1 MATVPLDKK
10 QLRTQLLALRRGLG
24 PSVRAEVDA
33 RIAAAVAAT
42 EEWREAP
49 AVLAYLSVRDEVDTR
64 ELVHLAWEAG
74 KVVAAPRVT
83 GPRSL
88 AWYRVKAGDELE
100 VSAMG
105 IEEPV
110 ARGERRVDPTR
121 LGVHSVALV
130 PGLAFDEMGYRLG
143 YGGGFYDA
151 FLERFRGVSIGLC
164 RDAALIPSLDDMG
177 ALEPHDR
184 AVGVV
189 VTETRLLRERL

>member
-1 MATVPLDKK
+1 MAAVPLDKK

-33 RIAAAVAAT
+33 RIADAVTAT

-49 AVLAYLSVRDEVDTR
+49 AILTYLSVRDEVDTR
-64 ELVHLAWEAG
+64 ELVRLAREDG

-88 AWYRVKAGDELE
+88 AWYRVEAGDELE

-105 IEEPV
+105 IEEPA
-110 ARGERRVDPTR
+110 ARGERRVDPAC
-121 LGVHSVALV
+121 LGERSVALV

-143 YGGGFYDA
+143 YGGAFYDT
-151 FLERFRGVSIGLC
+151 FLGRFRGVSIGLC
-164 RDAALIPSLDDMG
+164 RDAALMPSLADMG
-177 ALEPHDR
+177 ALEVHDR
-184 AVGVV
+184 AVGIVA
-189 VTETRLLRERL
+189 TETRLLR

>member
-1 MATVPLDKK
+1 MAAVPLDKK

-33 RIAAAVAAT
+33 RIAVAVTAT

-49 AVLAYLSVRDEVDTR
+49 AILTYLSVRDEVDTR
-64 ELVHLAWEAG
+64 ELVRLAREDG

-88 AWYRVKAGDELE
+88 AWYRVEAGDELE

-105 IEEPV
+105 IEEPA
-110 ARGERRVDPTR
+110 ARGERRVDPAC
-121 LGVHSVALV
+121 LGERSVALV

-143 YGGGFYDA
+143 YGGGFYDT
-151 FLERFRGVSIGLC
+151 FLGRFRGVSIGLC
-164 RDAALIPSLDDMG
+164 RDAALMPSLADMG
-177 ALEPHDR
+177 ALEVHDR
-184 AVGVV
+184 AVDIVA
-189 VTETRLLRERL
+189 TETRLLR

>member
-10 QLRTQLLALRRGLG
+10 QLRTQLRALRRELG

-33 RIAAAVAAT
+33 RIVAAVAAT

-64 ELVHLAWEAG
+64 GLVRLAWEAG

-88 AWYRVKAGDELE
+88 AWYRVEAGDELE
-100 VSAMG
+100 VSAMS
-105 IEEPV
+105 IEEPL
-110 ARGERRVDPTR
+110 ARGERRVNPAR
-121 LGVHSVALV
+121 LGERSVALV
-130 PGLAFDEMGYRLG
+130 PGLAFDEMGYRVG

-164 RDAALIPSLDDMG
+164 RDAALMPSLADMG
-177 ALEPHDR
+177 TLEPHDR
-184 AVGVV
+184 AVGIVA
-189 VTETRLLRERL
+189 TETRQLR

>member
-1 MATVPLDKK
+1 MAAVPLDKK

-33 RIAAAVAAT
+33 RIAVAVTAT

-49 AVLAYLSVRDEVDTR
+49 AILTYLSVRDEVDTR
-64 ELVHLAWEAG
+64 ELVRLAREDG

-88 AWYRVKAGDELE
+88 AWYRVEAGDELE

-105 IEEPV
+105 IEEPA
-110 ARGERRVDPTR
+110 ARRKRRVDPAC
-121 LGVHSVALV
+121 LGERSVALV

-143 YGGGFYDA
+143 YGGGFYDT
-151 FLERFRGVSIGLC
+151 FLGRFRGVSIGLC
-164 RDAALIPSLDDMG
+164 RDAALMPSLADMG
-177 ALEPHDR
+177 ALEAHDR
-184 AVGVV
+184 AVGIVA
-189 VTETRLLRERL
+189 TETRLLR

>member
-33 RIAAAVAAT
+33 QIAVAVAAT

-64 ELVHLAWEAG
+64 ELVRLAWEAG
-74 KVVAAPRVT
+74 KMVAAPRVT

-88 AWYRVKAGDELE
+88 AWYRVEVGDELE

-110 ARGERRVDPTR
+110 ARGERRVDPSR
-121 LGVHSVALV
+121 LGDRSVALV
-130 PGLAFDEMGYRLG
+130 PGLAFDEMGNRLG

-151 FLERFRGVSIGLC
+151 FLGRFRGVSIGLC
-164 RDAALIPSLDDMG
+164 RDAALMPSLADMG

-184 AVGVV
+184 AVGIVA
-189 VTETRLLRERL
+189 TETRLLR

>member
-1 MATVPLDKK
+1 MATVPLDKN
-10 QLRTQLLALRRGLG
+10 QPRTQLRALRRELG

-33 RIAAAVAAT
+33 RIVAAVAAT

-64 ELVHLAWEAG
+64 GLVRLAWEAG

-88 AWYRVKAGDELE
+88 AWYRVEAGDELE

-105 IEEPV
+105 IEEPL
-110 ARGERRVDPTR
+110 ARGERRVNPAR
-121 LGVHSVALV
+121 LGERSVALV

-164 RDAALIPSLDDMG
+164 RDAALMPSLADMG
-177 ALEPHDR
+177 TLEPHDR
-184 AVGVV
+184 AVGIVA
-189 VTETRLLRERL
+189 TETRLLR

>member
-1 MATVPLDKK
+1 MAAVPLDKK

-33 RIAAAVAAT
+33 RIADAVTAT

-49 AVLAYLSVRDEVDTR
+49 AILTYLSVRDEVDTR
-64 ELVHLAWEAG
+64 ELVRLAREDG

-88 AWYRVKAGDELE
+88 AWYRVEAGDELE

-105 IEEPV
+105 IEEPA
-110 ARGERRVDPTR
+110 ARGERRVDPAC
-121 LGVHSVALV
+121 LGERSVALV

-143 YGGGFYDA
+143 YGGGFYDT
-151 FLERFRGVSIGLC
+151 FLGRFRGVSIGLC
-164 RDAALIPSLDDMG
+164 RDAALMPSLADMG
-177 ALEPHDR
+177 ALEVHVR
-184 AVGVV
+184 AVGIVA
-189 VTETRLLRERL
+189 TETRLLR

>member
-64 ELVHLAWEAG
+64 ELVRLAWEAG
-74 KVVAAPRVT
+74 KVVVAPRVT
-83 GPRSL
+83 GLRSL
-88 AWYRVKAGDELE
+88 TWYRVEAGDELE

-105 IEEPV
+105 IEEPE
-110 ARGERRVDPTR
+110 ARGERRVDPVR
-121 LGVHSVALV
+121 LGERSVALV

-151 FLERFRGVSIGLC
+151 FLERFEGVSIGLC
-164 RDAALIPSLDDMG
+164 RDAALMPPLDNMG

>member
-1 MATVPLDKK
+1 MAAVPLDKK

-33 RIAAAVAAT
+33 RIADAVTAT

-49 AVLAYLSVRDEVDTR
+49 AILTYLSVRDEVDTR
-64 ELVHLAWEAG
+64 ELVRLAREDG

-88 AWYRVKAGDELE
+88 AWYRVEAGDELE

-105 IEEPV
+105 IEEPA
-110 ARGERRVDPTR
+110 ARGELRVDPAC
-121 LGVHSVALV
+121 LGERSVALV

-143 YGGGFYDA
+143 YGGGFYDT
-151 FLERFRGVSIGLC
+151 FLGRFRGVSIGLC
-164 RDAALIPSLDDMG
+164 RDAALMPSLADMG
-177 ALEPHDR
+177 ALEVHDR
-184 AVGVV
+184 AVGIVA
-189 VTETRLLRERL
+189 TETRLLR

>member
-1 MATVPLDKK
+1 MAAVPLDKK

-33 RIAAAVAAT
+33 RIADAVTAT

-49 AVLAYLSVRDEVDTR
+49 AILTYLSVRDEVDTR
-64 ELVHLAWEAG
+64 ELVRLAREDG

-88 AWYRVKAGDELE
+88 AWYRVEAGDELE

-105 IEEPV
+105 IEEPA
-110 ARGERRVDPTR
+110 ARGERRVDPAC
-121 LGVHSVALV
+121 LGERSVALA

-143 YGGGFYDA
+143 YGGGFYDT
-151 FLERFRGVSIGLC
+151 FLGRFRGVSIGLC
-164 RDAALIPSLDDMG
+164 RDAALMPSLADMG
-177 ALEPHDR
+177 ALEVHDR
-184 AVGVV
+184 AVGIVA
-189 VTETRLLRERL
+189 TETRLLR

>member
-1 MATVPLDKK
+1 MPLDKK
-10 QLRTQLLALRRGLG
+10 QLRTQLLALRRELG

-33 RIAAAVAAT
+33 QIAAAVSET

-49 AVLAYLSVRDEVDTR
+49 AILTYLSVRDEVDTR

-74 KVVAAPRVT
+74 KVVVTPRVT

-88 AWYRVKAGDELE
+88 VWYRVEVGDELE

-105 IEEPV
+105 IEEPE
-110 ARGERRVDPTR
+110 ARGERRVDPAR
-121 LGVHSVALV
+121 LGERSIALV

-151 FLERFRGVSIGLC
+151 FLERFKGVSIGLC
-164 RDAALIPSLDDMG
+164 RDAALMPSLSDMG
-177 ALEPHDR
+177 ALETYDR
-184 AVGVV
+184 AVGIV
-189 VTETRLLRERL
+189 VTETRLLR

>member
-1 MATVPLDKK
+1 MAAVPLDKK

-33 RIAAAVAAT
+33 RIAVAVTAT

-49 AVLAYLSVRDEVDTR
+49 AILTYLSVRDEVDTC
-64 ELVHLAWEAG
+64 ELVRLAWEDG

-88 AWYRVKAGDELE
+88 AWCRVEAGDELE

-105 IEEPV
+105 IEEPA
-110 ARGERRVDPTR
+110 ARGERRVDPAC
-121 LGVHSVALV
+121 LDELSVALV

-143 YGGGFYDA
+143 YGGGFHDT
-151 FLERFRGVSIGLC
+151 FLGRFRGVSIGLC
-164 RDAALIPSLDDMG
+164 RDSSLMPSLADMG
-177 ALEPHDR
+177 ALEVHDR
-184 AVGVV
+184 AVGIVA
-189 VTETRLLRERL
+189 TETRLLR

>member
-10 QLRTQLLALRRGLG
+10 QLRTQLRALRRELG
-24 PSVRAEVDA
+24 PSVRAEADA
-33 RIAAAVAAT
+33 RIAVAVAAT

-49 AVLAYLSVRDEVDTR
+49 AVLTYLSVRDEVDTR
-64 ELVHLAWEAG
+64 GLVRLAWDAG
-74 KVVAAPRVT
+74 KVVAAPRVM

-88 AWYRVKAGDELE
+88 AWYRVEAGDELE

-110 ARGERRVDPTR
+110 ARGERRVDPAR
-121 LGVHSVALV
+121 LDEHSVALV
-130 PGLAFDEMGYRLG
+130 PGLAFDEMGHRLG

-164 RDAALIPSLDDMG
+164 RDAALMPSLADMG
-177 ALEPHDR
+177 ALETHDR
-184 AVGVV
+184 AVGIVA
-189 VTETRLLRERL
+189 TETRLLR

>member
-10 QLRTQLLALRRGLG
+10 RLRTQLLALRRGLG

-42 EEWREAP
+42 EEWREAQV
-49 AVLAYLSVRDEVDTR
+49 VLTYLSVRDEVDTR
-64 ELVHLAWEAG
+64 ELVCLAWEAG

-88 AWYRVKAGDELE
+88 AWYRVEVGDELE

-105 IEEPV
+105 IEEPL
-110 ARGERRVDPTR
+110 ARGERRVEPTR
-121 LGVHSVALV
+121 LGERSIALV
-130 PGLAFDEMGYRLG
+130 PGLAFDETGHRLG

-151 FLERFRGVSIGLC
+151 FLDRFEGVSIGLC
-164 RDAALIPSLDDMG
+164 RDAALMPSLADMG
-177 ALEPHDR
+177 ALESHDR
-184 AVGVV
+184 AVGIV
-189 VTETRLLRERL
+189 VTETRLLR

>member
-1 MATVPLDKK
+1 MAAVPLDKK

-33 RIAAAVAAT
+33 RIADAVTAT

-49 AVLAYLSVRDEVDTR
+49 AILTYLSVRDEVDTR
-64 ELVHLAWEAG
+64 ELVRLAREDG

-88 AWYRVKAGDELE
+88 AWHRVEAGDELE

-105 IEEPV
+105 IEEPA
-110 ARGERRVDPTR
+110 ARGERRVDPAC
-121 LGVHSVALV
+121 LGERSVALV

-143 YGGGFYDA
+143 YGGGFYDT
-151 FLERFRGVSIGLC
+151 FLGRFRGVSIGLC
-164 RDAALIPSLDDMG
+164 RDAALMPSLADMG
-177 ALEPHDR
+177 ALEVHDR
-184 AVGVV
+184 AVGIVA
-189 VTETRLLRERL
+189 TETRLLR

>member
-1 MATVPLDKK
+1 MAAVPLDKK

-33 RIAAAVAAT
+33 RIADAVTAT

-49 AVLAYLSVRDEVDTR
+49 AILTYLSVRDEVDTR
-64 ELVHLAWEAG
+64 ELVRLAREDG

-88 AWYRVKAGDELE
+88 AWYRVEAGDELE

-105 IEEPV
+105 IEEPA
-110 ARGERRVDPTR
+110 ARGERRVDPAC
-121 LGVHSVALV
+121 LGERSVALV

-143 YGGGFYDA
+143 YGGGFYDT
-151 FLERFRGVSIGLC
+151 FLGRFRGVSIGLC
-164 RDAALIPSLDDMG
+164 RDAALMPSLADMG
-177 ALEPHDR
+177 ALEVHDR
-184 AVGVV
+184 AVGIVA
-189 VTETRLLRERL
+189 TETRLLR

>member
-1 MATVPLDKK
+1 MLF
-10 QLRTQLLALRRGLG
+10 RSTQLLALRRGLG
-24 PSVRAEVDA
+24 PYVRAEVDA

-64 ELVHLAWEAG
+64 ELVRLAWEAG

-88 AWYRVKAGDELE
+88 AWYRVEAGDELE
-100 VSAMG
+100 ESAMG

-121 LGVHSVALV
+121 LGVRSASLV

-151 FLERFRGVSIGLC
+151 FLERFGGVSIGLC
-164 RDAALIPSLDDMG
+164 RDVALMPSLDDMG

-189 VTETRLLRERL
+189 VTEARLLRERL

>member
-1 MATVPLDKK
+1 MAAVPLDKK

-33 RIAAAVAAT
+33 RIADAVTAT

-49 AVLAYLSVRDEVDTR
+49 AILTYLSVRDEVDTR
-64 ELVHLAWEAG
+64 ELVRLAREDG

-88 AWYRVKAGDELE
+88 AWYRVEAGDELE

-105 IEEPV
+105 IEEPA
-110 ARGERRVDPTR
+110 ARGERRVDPAC
-121 LGVHSVALV
+121 LDEHSVALV

-143 YGGGFYDA
+143 YGGGFYDT
-151 FLERFRGVSIGLC
+151 FLGRFRGVSIGLC
-164 RDAALIPSLDDMG
+164 WDAALMPSLADMG
-177 ALEPHDR
+177 ALEVHDR
-184 AVGVV
+184 AVGIVA
-189 VTETRLLRERL
+189 TETRLLR

>member
-33 RIAAAVAAT
+33 RIAAAVMAT

-64 ELVHLAWEAG
+64 ELVRLAWDAG

-83 GPRSL
+83 GPRYL
-88 AWYRVKAGDELE
+88 AWYRVEAGDELE

-110 ARGERRVDPTR
+110 AREERRVDPAS
-121 LGVHSVALV
+121 LGDRSVALV
-130 PGLAFDEMGYRLG
+130 PGLAFDEMGHRLG

-151 FLERFRGVSIGLC
+151 FLEGFRGVSIGLC
-164 RDAALIPSLDDMG
+164 RDAVLMPSLADMG
-177 ALEPHDR
+177 ALETHDR
-184 AVGVV
+184 AVGIVA
-189 VTETRLLRERL
+189 TESRLLR

>member
-1 MATVPLDKK
+1 MAAVPLDKK

-33 RIAAAVAAT
+33 RIAVAVTAT

-49 AVLAYLSVRDEVDTR
+49 AILTYLSVRDEVDTR
-64 ELVHLAWEAG
+64 ELVRLAREDG

-88 AWYRVKAGDELE
+88 AWYRVEAGDELE

-105 IEEPV
+105 IEEPA
-110 ARGERRVDPTR
+110 ARGERRVDPAC
-121 LGVHSVALV
+121 LGERSVALV

-143 YGGGFYDA
+143 YGGGFYDT
-151 FLERFRGVSIGLC
+151 FLGRFRGVSIGLC
-164 RDAALIPSLDDMG
+164 RDAALMPSLADMG
-177 ALEPHDR
+177 ALEVHDR
-184 AVGVV
+184 AVGIVA
-189 VTETRLLRERL
+189 TETRLLR

>member
-33 RIAAAVAAT
+33 RIAVAVAAT

-49 AVLAYLSVRDEVDTR
+49 AILTYLSVRDEVDTR
-64 ELVHLAWEAG
+64 ELVRLAWEAG

-88 AWYRVKAGDELE
+88 AWYRVEAGDELE

-105 IEEPV
+105 IEEPL
-110 ARGERRVDPTR
+110 ARGERRVDPAC
-121 LGVHSVALV
+121 LGEHSVALV
-130 PGLAFDEMGYRLG
+130 PGLAFDEMDNRLG

-151 FLERFRGVSIGLC
+151 FLKQFRGVSIGLC
-164 RDAALIPSLDDMG
+164 RDAALMSSLADMG
-177 ALEPHDR
+177 VLETHDR
-184 AVGVV
+184 AVGIVA
-189 VTETRLLRERL
+189 TESRLLR

>member
-33 RIAAAVAAT
+33 RIAVAVAAT

-64 ELVHLAWEAG
+64 ELVHLAWDAG

-88 AWYRVKAGDELE
+88 AWYRVEAGDELE
-100 VSAMG
+100 VSAKG
-105 IEEPV
+105 IE
-110 ARGERRVDPTR
+110 ERRVDPAR
-121 LGVHSVALV
+121 LGDRSVALV
-130 PGLAFDEMGYRLG
+130 PGLAFDEMGHRLG

-164 RDAALIPSLDDMG
+164 RDAALMPSLADMG

-184 AVGVV
+184 AVGIVA
-189 VTETRLLRERL
+189 TETRLLR

>member
-1 MATVPLDKK
+1 MAAVPLDKK

-33 RIAAAVAAT
+33 RIAVAVTAT

-49 AVLAYLSVRDEVDTR
+49 AILTYLSVRDEVDTR
-64 ELVHLAWEAG
+64 ELVRLAREDG

-88 AWYRVKAGDELE
+88 AWYRVEAGDELE

-105 IEEPV
+105 IEEPA
-110 ARGERRVDPTR
+110 ARGERRVDPAC
-121 LGVHSVALV
+121 LGERSVALV

-143 YGGGFYDA
+143 YGGGFYDT
-151 FLERFRGVSIGLC
+151 FLGRFRGVSIGLC
-164 RDAALIPSLDDMG
+164 RDAALMPSLADMG
-177 ALEPHDR
+177 ALEVNDR
-184 AVGVV
+184 AVGIVA
-189 VTETRLLRERL
+189 TETRLLR

>member
-1 MATVPLDKK
+1 MAAVPLDKK

-33 RIAAAVAAT
+33 RIADAVTAT

-49 AVLAYLSVRDEVDTR
+49 AILTYLSVRDEVDSR
-64 ELVHLAWEAG
+64 ELVRLAREDG

-88 AWYRVKAGDELE
+88 AWHRVEAGDELE

-105 IEEPV
+105 IEEPA
-110 ARGERRVDPTR
+110 ARGERRVDPAC
-121 LGVHSVALV
+121 LGERSVALV

-143 YGGGFYDA
+143 YGGGFYDT
-151 FLERFRGVSIGLC
+151 FLGRFRGVSIGLC
-164 RDAALIPSLDDMG
+164 RDAALMPSLADMG
-177 ALEPHDR
+177 ALEVHDR
-184 AVGVV
+184 AVGIVA
-189 VTETRLLRERL
+189 TETRLLR

>member
-24 PSVRAEVDA
+24 PYVRAEVDA

-64 ELVHLAWEAG
+64 ELVRLAWEAG

-88 AWYRVKAGDELE
+88 AWYRVEAGDELE
-100 VSAMG
+100 ESAMG

-121 LGVHSVALV
+121 LGVRSAALV

-151 FLERFRGVSIGLC
+151 FLERFGGVSIGLC
-164 RDAALIPSLDDMG
+164 RDVALMPSLDDMG

>member
-42 EEWREAP
+42 EEWREAS

-64 ELVHLAWEAG
+64 ELVRLAWGAG

-88 AWYRVKAGDELE
+88 AWYRVEASDELE

-105 IEEPV
+105 IEEPL
-110 ARGERRVDPTR
+110 ARGERRVDLAC
-121 LGVHSVALV
+121 LGERSVTLV

-151 FLERFRGVSIGLC
+151 FLERFWGVSIGLC
-164 RDAALIPSLDDMG
+164 RDATLMPSLADMG
-177 ALEPHDR
+177 ALETHDR
-184 AVGVV
+184 AVGIVA
-189 VTETRLLRERL
+189 TETRLLR

>member
-1 MATVPLDKK
+1 MAAVPLDKK

-33 RIAAAVAAT
+33 RIAVAVTAT

-49 AVLAYLSVRDEVDTR
+49 AILTYLSVRDEVDTR
-64 ELVHLAWEAG
+64 ELVRLAREDG

-88 AWYRVKAGDELE
+88 AWYRVEAGDELE

-105 IEEPV
+105 IEEPA
-110 ARGERRVDPTR
+110 AREKRRVDPAC
-121 LGVHSVALV
+121 LGERSVALV

-143 YGGGFYDA
+143 YGGGFYDT
-151 FLERFRGVSIGLC
+151 FLGRFRGVSIGLC
-164 RDAALIPSLDDMG
+164 RDAALMPSLADMG
-177 ALEPHDR
+177 ALEAHDR
-184 AVGVV
+184 AVGIVA
-189 VTETRLLRERL
+189 TETRLLR

>member
-1 MATVPLDKK
+1 MAAVPLDKK

-33 RIAAAVAAT
+33 RIAVAVTAT

-49 AVLAYLSVRDEVDTR
+49 AILTYLSVRDEVDTR
-64 ELVHLAWEAG
+64 ELVRLAREDG

-88 AWYRVKAGDELE
+88 AWYRVEAGDELE

-105 IEEPV
+105 IEEPA
-110 ARGERRVDPTR
+110 ARGERRVDPAC
-121 LGVHSVALV
+121 LGERSVALV

-143 YGGGFYDA
+143 YGGGFYDT
-151 FLERFRGVSIGLC
+151 FLGRFRGVSIGLC
-164 RDAALIPSLDDMG
+164 RDAALMPSLADMG
-177 ALEPHDR
+177 ALEVHVR
-184 AVGVV
+184 AVGTVA
-189 VTETRLLRERL
+189 TETRLLR

>member
-1 MATVPLDKK
+1 MAAVPLDKK

-33 RIAAAVAAT
+33 RIADAVTTT

-49 AVLAYLSVRDEVDTR
+49 AILTYLSVTYEVDTR
-64 ELVHLAWEAG
+64 ELVRLAREDG

-88 AWYRVKAGDELE
+88 AWYRVEAGDELE

-105 IEEPV
+105 IEEPA
-110 ARGERRVDPTR
+110 ARGERRVDPAC
-121 LGVHSVALV
+121 LGERSVALV

-143 YGGGFYDA
+143 YGGGFYDT
-151 FLERFRGVSIGLC
+151 FLGRFRGVSIGLC
-164 RDAALIPSLDDMG
+164 RDAALMPSLADMG
-177 ALEPHDR
+177 ALEVHDR
-184 AVGVV
+184 AVGIVA
-189 VTETRLLRERL
+189 TETRLLR

>member
-24 PSVRAEVDA
+24 PSVRAKVDA

-49 AVLAYLSVRDEVDTR
+49 AILTYLSVRDEVDTR
-64 ELVHLAWEAG
+64 VLVRLAWEAG
-74 KVVAAPRVT
+74 KVVVAPRVT
-83 GPRSL
+83 GSRSL
-88 AWYRVKAGDELE
+88 AWYRVEVGDELE

-105 IEEPV
+105 IEEPE
-110 ARGERRVDPTR
+110 ARGERRVDPAR
-121 LGVHSVALV
+121 LGERSIALV

-151 FLERFRGVSIGLC
+151 FLERFKGVSIGLC
-164 RDAALIPSLDDMG
+164 RDAALMPSLSDMG
-177 ALEPHDR
+177 ALETYDR
-184 AVGVV
+184 AVGIV
-189 VTETRLLRERL
+189 VTETRLLR

>member
-1 MATVPLDKK
+1 MAAVPLDKK

-33 RIAAAVAAT
+33 RIADAVTAT

-49 AVLAYLSVRDEVDTR
+49 AILTYLSVRDEVDTR
-64 ELVHLAWEAG
+64 ELVRLAREDG

-88 AWYRVKAGDELE
+88 AWYRVEAGDELE

-105 IEEPV
+105 IEEPA
-110 ARGERRVDPTR
+110 ARGERRVDPAC
-121 LGVHSVALV
+121 LGERSVAIV

-143 YGGGFYDA
+143 YGGGFYDT
-151 FLERFRGVSIGLC
+151 FLGRFRGVSIGLC
-164 RDAALIPSLDDMG
+164 RDAALMPSLADMG
-177 ALEPHDR
+177 ALEVHDR
-184 AVGVV
+184 AVGIVA
-189 VTETRLLRERL
+189 TETRLLR